1 MAHFLSQSWLINRR
15 HALRAMGTCISLPL
29 LDCMR
34 PLRAAEQVS
43 APRRSVFIYFAN
55 GINIFE
61 YQITKAGKDYEI
73 SRALKPL
80 EKFRD
85 AITPISGMSHPGSRA
100 SHHNCIRTWLT
111 DGQFGPSIRNTI
123 SVDQLIAQV
132 TAQQTRYASLE
143 IAANQESLAWTADGI
158 NLPPLRRCNEVFEAL
173 FGAPAGG
180 KEVQR
185 RRLRQKGS
193 VLDFNLEEVRRLERE
208 LGAVDKG
215 RMEQYLTSVRE
226 TEIRT
231 QRADAW
237 LDTPLP
243 NIAEEDRKRTNRDVP
258 LAEAGEYYRT
268 MYDLLVLAL
277 QTDVTRVATFSMGG
291 EGHAPSIPELGMTQT
306 RHMLSHHGG
315 DPVYLEHLA
324 KYDSFIFEQFA
335 YFLNRLAETQD
346 AGGKPLLNSTMAL
359 IGSGMS
365 NGHGHGNTNLP
376 LVLAGGKDLGL
387 KHGQHID
394 FNLMKEGFQYDLKNA
409 SAHYRIQHQAVN
421 PDAHMSNLLL
431 MTAQK
436 MGVET
441 DRFGESNGL
450 VHI

>member
-1 MAHFLSQSWLINRR
+1 MANFLSQSWLLNRR

-29 LDCMR
+29 LECMS
-34 PLRAAEQVS
+34 PLHAAEQVS

-55 GINIFE
+55 GTNIFE
-61 YQITKAGKDYEI
+61 YQITKAGNDYGF

-85 AITPISGMSHPGSRA
+85 VITPISGMSHPGSRA
-100 SHHNCIRTWLT
+100 SHHNCLKTWLT
-111 DGQFGPSIRNTI
+111 DGQFGPSVRNTI

-132 TAQQTRYASLE
+132 TAQETRYASLE
-143 IAANQESLAWTADGI
+143 IAANQASLAWTADGI
-158 NLPPLRRCNEVFEAL
+158 NLPPMRKCSEVFTSM
-173 FGAPAGG
+173 FGTPKGG
-180 KEVQR
+180 KEAQR
-185 RRLRQKGS
+185 QALRQKGS
-193 VLDFNLEEVRRLERE
+193 VLDFNLDEVRRIEKKM
-208 LGAVDKG
+208 GAADKG

-226 TEIRT
+226 TEIKT

-243 NIAEEDRKRTNRDVP
+243 KISDEDRKRTDRDVP
-258 LAEAGEYYRT
+258 LAQAGEYYRT
-268 MYDLLVLAL
+268 MYDLLVLAF

-306 RHMLSHHGG
+306 RHMLSHHSG

-324 KYDSFIFEQFA
+324 KYDTFIFEQFA
-335 YFLNRLAETQD
+335 YFLKRLSETPD
-346 AGGKPLLNSTMAL
+346 AGGKPLLDSTMAL

-365 NGHGHGNTNLP
+365 NGHGHGNSNLP
-376 LVLAGGKDLGL
+376 LVLAGGKSLGL
-387 KHGQHID
+387 KHGRHID
-394 FNLMKEGFQYDLKNA
+394 YNLMTEGFQYDLTNE
-409 SAHYRIQHQAVN
+409 SAHYRIQHRPVN

-431 MTAQK
+431 LMAQK

-441 DRFGESNGL
+441 DRFGESNG
-450 VHI
+450 VVEV